1 MKYKVTIEETY
12 RKVKEVEANTP
23 EGALAIV
30 KDLYDD
36 GEVILDDTDFKE
48 VVFGV
53 DAPGPTE
60 EFPLETGLYIDDI
73 ILDTLL
79 NAKKTLCQMENLI
92 DYYSCVTVADVY
104 DLIGVVP
111 NYTDNK
117 YGWTDV
123 SDATIIQREE
133 GWQIKLHQAFPI
145 EDLKTN
151 KKETD

>member
-1 MKYKVTIEETY
+1 MKYTVTIEETLS
-12 RKVKEVEANTP
+12 KQKTVEANSP
-23 EGALAIV
+23 EDALSIV
-30 KDLYDD
+30 KSLYDD
-36 GEVILDDTDFKE
+36 GEVVLSADDFVE
-48 VVFGV
+48 VTFGV
-53 DAPGPTE
+53 DAPGPSE
-60 EFPLETGLYIDDI
+60 EFPLETGRYIDDI

-123 SDATIIQREE
+123 SDATIIRREE
-133 GWQIKLHQAFPI
+133 GWQIKLHQAFLI